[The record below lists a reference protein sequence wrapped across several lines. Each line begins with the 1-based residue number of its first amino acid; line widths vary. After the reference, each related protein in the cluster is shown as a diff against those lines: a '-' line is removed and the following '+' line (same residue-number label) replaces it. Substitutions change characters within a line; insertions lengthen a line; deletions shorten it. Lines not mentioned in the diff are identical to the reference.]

1 MRKQPTFRELAK
13 KWAKNTFKEAAV
25 LFPKLSP
32 ETNEVIKHLNLYEK
46 KVNGNLVERLEKHQR
61 AEGNIS
67 LRYFRFTTIFHNLLK
82 NEVPQPIEFISEICN
97 SYSKYLVERP
107 EYKDM
112 VPAWGICSRGLR
124 TLASFYREQDFNDRI
139 GKKLAANIGSYD
151 LVRDPEE
158 DARGHA
164 DLIVRVKGFEF
175 RIWLFQLTDR
185 GIVNTTDRLVGNR
198 GELRKG
204 IHIICGH
211 DTANES
217 QTETIEGWNLYSDSL
232 LSSCIE
238 KMQQVIENKEN
249 AKKYSEI
256 TDILK
261 APKELLSTTTA
272 FIVE

>member
-1 MRKQPTFRELAK
+1 MGKQPTFRELAK
-13 KWAKNTFKEAAV
+13 KWATNTFKEASES
-25 LFPKLSP
+25 FPKLSS
-32 ETNEVIKHLNLYEK
+32 ETKGVIKHLNLYEK

-67 LRYFRFTTIFHNLLK
+67 TRYFRFTTIFHSLLK
-82 NEVPQPIEFISEICN
+82 NGVPQPIEFISEICN
-97 SYSKYLVERP
+97 NYSRYLVERP
-107 EYKDM
+107 EYKDL
-112 VPAWGICSRGLR
+112 VPAWGICSRALR

-139 GKKLAANIGSYD
+139 GKKLAASIGAYE
-151 LVRDPEE
+151 LVQDPEE

-164 DLIVRVKGFEF
+164 DLIVKVKGFEF

-185 GIVNTTDRLVGNR
+185 GIVNTSDRLMGNR

-211 DTANES
+211 DTADES
-217 QTETIEGWNLYSDSL
+217 QTETVEGWNLYSDSL

-238 KMQQVIENKEN
+238 KMQQVIENKKN

-256 TDILK
+256 TEILK